1 MNSLS
6 DLFAFLFVAGP
17 LSMIIALLAAL
28 VLVRGRHI
36 LFAWAIGLIAFVPG
50 CAIGIGAFCF
60 GPDAGN
66 LCGLGGVFGTG
77 PLGFA
82 VGALAYVVM
91 RRRSSRGRLPAP

>member
-1 MNSLS
+1 MISPS

-17 LSMIIALLAAL
+17 VSMIIAFLAAL
-28 VLVRGRHI
+28 VFVRGRHI

-60 GPDAGN
+60 APDAGN

-77 PLGFA
+77 PFGFA
-82 VGALAYVVM
+82 GGALAYVVM
-91 RRRSSRGRLPAP
+91 RRRSSRSRLPAP